1 MYQFVILTE
10 QERNSLNSLAQV
22 LGVKS
27 SHDKAYRVA
36 SAGEAPAPGDGEW
49 PLMEV
54 GWSEAISGR
63 KSGSPNLAV
72 LSTGFRGL
80 QESPF

>member
-54 GWSEAISGR
+54 GWMKPFQE
-63 KSGSPNLAV
+63 GSRAPQTW
-72 LSTGFRGL
+72 LS
-80 QESPF
+80 